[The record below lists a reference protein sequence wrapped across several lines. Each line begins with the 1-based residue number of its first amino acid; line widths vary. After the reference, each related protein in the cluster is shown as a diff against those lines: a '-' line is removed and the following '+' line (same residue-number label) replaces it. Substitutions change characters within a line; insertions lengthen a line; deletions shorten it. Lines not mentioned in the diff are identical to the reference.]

1 MISKKK
7 QTYGI
12 LAFFLSVAV
21 FIIFAQANLFI
32 NISKV
37 FASTSTNPITTIVT
51 KSPLP
56 DGTVLGTATENG
68 TVDESAGGSTQ
79 TLVIA
84 LGIILV
90 LIFSITMVIYK
101 RSQKKP
107 ENS

>member
-1 MISKKK
+1 MISGKK
-7 QTYGI
+7 QTYGMM
-12 LAFFLSVAV
+12 AFFLSVAIFV
-21 FIIFAQANLFI
+21 IFAQANLFI
-32 NISKV
+32 SISKV
-37 FASTSTNPITTIVT
+37 FASTSTSPTTTIVI

-56 DGTVLGTATENG
+56 DGTVLGAATENG

-79 TLVIA
+79 TLVTV

-101 RSQKKP
+101 RSQKKS